1 MADLKRNDGRSK
13 AMDEHPRDEPPAIE
27 GELVGEPEAAPPVV
41 PAFDYTDS
49 GVPNF
54 DYVRDRIENRFTTS
68 TAATELSGGVPEAKS
83 VDEQLADRDRA
94 GRDKLEEIRR
104 SMRGE

>member
-1 MADLKRNDGRSK
+1 MS
-13 AMDEHPRDEPPAIE
+13 EHPRNESPAIE
-27 GELVGEPEAAPPVV
+27 GELVDEPGAAAPVV

-54 DYVRDRIENRFTTS
+54 DYVRDKIEGRFGTS
-68 TAATELSGGVPEAKS
+68 TAATELTSDVPEVAS
-83 VDEQLADRDRA
+83 VDDQFAERDRA

>member
-1 MADLKRNDGRSK
+1 MS
-13 AMDEHPRDEPPAIE
+13 EHPNNEPLAIE
-27 GELVGEPEAAPPVV
+27 GEVVGEPEPVAPVIPE
-41 PAFDYTDS
+41 FDYTDS

-54 DYVRDRIENRFTTS
+54 DYVRDKIENRFTTS
-68 TAATELSGGVPEAKS
+68 TAATELSGDVPQAKS
-83 VDEQLADRDRA
+83 VDEQMADRDRA

>member
-1 MADLKRNDGRSK
+1 MS
-13 AMDEHPRDEPPAIE
+13 EHPRHEPQAIEAELVDEPA
-27 GELVGEPEAAPPVV
+27 VAAPVV

-54 DYVRDRIENRFTTS
+54 DYVRDKIENRVG
-68 TAATELSGGVPEAKS
+68 TAAASTELSGGVPEAKS
-83 VDEQLADRDRA
+83 VDEQMAERDRA

>member
-1 MADLKRNDGRSK
+1 
-13 AMDEHPRDEPPAIE
+13 MDEHPRDEPLAIE
-27 GELVGEPEAAPPVV
+27 GELVGEPEPAAPVV
-41 PAFDYTDS
+41 PEFDYTES

-54 DYVRDRIENRFTTS
+54 DYVRDKIENRVG
-68 TAATELSGGVPEAKS
+68 TAAASTELSGGVPEAKS
-83 VDEQLADRDRA
+83 VDEQMAERDRA